1 MIDHVLLERATT
13 REGGTTDVLIAGG
26 RVAALG
32 ADAAADPRAADAD
45 RLDLAGYL
53 LLPSA
58 AEPHAHLDKAL
69 LARRAPNPSGDLD
82 GAVTAIRSAYATMD
96 EDDLRSRATEALQ
109 TALAH
114 GYTAVRSHADV
125 GEGIGVRS
133 VRALANL
140 REHAAAGLVD
150 LQIVALTAA
159 PVAGAA
165 GRHHRRL
172 LAEAIE
178 LGADVVGGAPALD
191 PNPHAAV
198 RTLVA
203 AADEAG
209 LPLDLH
215 LDETTDPDMLTLRR
229 FADEVARRGLHG
241 RATASHCVSLGQQD
255 PATCRE
261 VSRALADAGIA
272 VVTLPQTN
280 LYLQGRAEPTRT
292 PRGLTA
298 VASLREAGVV
308 VAGGGDNWRDPFN
321 PLGRIDPF
329 ETASL
334 LVAAAHLPVADAWES
349 VTAHARAALG
359 LPPVALDVGSP
370 ADLLAIRAADL
381 DEAVAAASEDRIVL
395 RGGGVVAR
403 TRVTREI
410 VPALEGQ
417 LT

>member
-1 MIDHVLLERATT
+1 MLLERATV
-13 REGGTTDVLIAGG
+13 RAGGTTDVLIAGG

-32 ADAAADPRAADAD
+32 TAAATDPRAAGAE

-53 LLPSA
+53 LLPAA

-69 LARRAPNPSGDLD
+69 LARRAPNPRGDLD
-82 GAVTAIRSAYATMD
+82 GAVTAIRAAYATMD
-96 EDDLRSRATEALQ
+96 EADLRSRATEALL
-109 TALAH
+109 TALSH

-125 GEGIGVRS
+125 GEGIGTRS
-133 VRALANL
+133 VRVLTGLRERAAALLDLQVVALA
-140 REHAAAGLVD
+140 A
-150 LQIVALTAA
+150 T

-165 GRHHRRL
+165 GRHNRRF

-191 PNPHAAV
+191 PNPQAAL

-215 LDETTDPDMLTLRR
+215 LDETTDPDMLTLRT
-229 FADEVARRGLHG
+229 FAAEVARRGLHG

-255 PATCRE
+255 PQTCRE

-280 LYLQGRAEPTRT
+280 LYLQGRDDPTRT

-298 VASLREAGVV
+298 VAELREAGVT

-334 LVAAAHLPVADAWES
+334 LVAAAHLPVADAWDT
-349 VTAHARAALG
+349 VTAHARTALG
-359 LPPVALDVGSP
+359 LPPSVLVPGSP

-381 DEAVAAASEDRIVL
+381 DEAVAAASADRIVL
-395 RGGGVVAR
+395 RGGRVVAR
-403 TRVTREI
+403 TRVTRDI
-410 VPALEGQ
+410 VPALEEP
-417 LT
+417 LA

>member
-1 MIDHVLLERATT
+1 MLLERATT
-13 REGGTTDVLIAGG
+13 RAGGTTDVLIADG

-32 ADAAADPRAADAD
+32 ASAATDPRAAGAD

-53 LLPSA
+53 LLPA
-58 AEPHAHLDKAL
+58 PAEPHAHLDKAL
-69 LARRAPNPSGDLD
+69 LARRAPNPRGDLP
-82 GAVTAIRSAYATMD
+82 GAVTAIRTAYATMD
-96 EDDLRSRATEALQ
+96 EADLRSRATEALL

-125 GEGIGVRS
+125 GEGIGTRS
-133 VRALANL
+133 VRVLTDLRERAAALIDLQVVALA
-140 REHAAAGLVD
+140 
-150 LQIVALTAA
+150 AA

-165 GRHHRRL
+165 GRHNRRF

-191 PNPHAAV
+191 PNPRAAL
-198 RTLVA
+198 RTLAA

-229 FADEVARRGLHG
+229 FAGEVARRGLHG

-261 VSRALADAGIA
+261 VSRALADAGVA

-280 LYLQGRAEPTRT
+280 LYLQGRDEPTRT

-298 VASLREAGVV
+298 VAALREAGVA

-334 LVAAAHLPVADAWES
+334 LVAAAHLPVADAWDA

-359 LPPVALDVGSP
+359 LPPADLAPGSP

-395 RGGGVVAR
+395 RGGRVVAR
-403 TRVTREI
+403 TRVTRDI
-410 VPALEGQ
+410 VPALDPAPEEA
-417 LT
+417 LA